1 MTLKILYSKTKFK
14 KPVPYTYTCHLNKN
28 KNVDIKF
35 IAHDAFL
42 DGKQQLINNYSTNRL
57 SRWHWPLTKLKPPKL
72 NVYQVIYISNVLAKY
87 INQIVQLVTNSNS
100 FTPICFVGGSWF
112 IYVICFHLKKKYT
125 CVQHVSISYDIVT
138 Q

>member
-1 MTLKILYSKTKFK
+1 M
-14 KPVPYTYTCHLNKN
+14 PYTYTCHLNKN

-72 NVYQVIYISNVLAKY
+72 NVYQVIYISNV
-87 INQIVQLVTNSNS
+87 
-100 FTPICFVGGSWF
+100 
-112 IYVICFHLKKKYT
+112 
-125 CVQHVSISYDIVT
+125 
-138 Q
+138 

>member
-1 MTLKILYSKTKFK
+1 MRDISEIKDLVLIRLTLKILYSKTKFK

-57 SRWHWPLTKLKPPKL
+57 SR
-72 NVYQVIYISNVLAKY
+72 
-87 INQIVQLVTNSNS
+87 
-100 FTPICFVGGSWF
+100 
-112 IYVICFHLKKKYT
+112 
-125 CVQHVSISYDIVT
+125 
-138 Q
+138 